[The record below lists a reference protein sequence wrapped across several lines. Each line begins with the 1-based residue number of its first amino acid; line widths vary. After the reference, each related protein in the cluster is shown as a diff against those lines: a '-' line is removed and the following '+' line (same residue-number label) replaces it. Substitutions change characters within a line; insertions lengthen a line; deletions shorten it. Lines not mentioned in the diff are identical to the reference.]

1 MENASRTLVQGTS
14 QMFFMV
20 CLLIILG
27 LCLYYLYKWL
37 NGTGDMM
44 DSIVYDNTSSGMV
57 AMSVKPSTFSSHI
70 VNSPDVPPLYGGGE
84 YSISTWIY
92 ITNWGINSGKN
103 KVFLTLSGGG
113 NSFSTLVMYLGQN
126 VNKLGIRASTGS
138 FITNTAPS
146 GAAGNIDNAQMS
158 KIVNGVTPYTDV
170 AGDFMMCDIE
180 SVDLQ
185 RWVNITVVLS
195 GRTQDIY
202 IDGKLSRS
210 CVLNGLFTVDG
221 DQSTLVLGGPN
232 GFGGYIGLTTAA
244 NFAYSPDQVYKKY
257 QNGPFNNSL
266 WNQIK
271 NYFKNA
277 SVNVNVNGQNIA
289 SASVSS

>member
-1 MENASRTLVQGTS
+1 MENASGRLVQGTS
-14 QMFFMV
+14 HMVFMI
-20 CLLIILG
+20 CLFIILG
-27 LCLYYLYKWL
+27 LCLYYLYRWFYG
-37 NGTGDMM
+37 NGEIV
-44 DSIVYDNTSSGMV
+44 DSIIYDNVSSGMV
-57 AMSVKPSTFSSHI
+57 AMSTNPSTFASNIS
-70 VNSPDVPPLYGGGE
+70 NSPDVPPLYGGGE

-103 KVFLTLSGGG
+103 KVFLTLSNGG

-126 VNKLGIRASTGS
+126 VNKLGIRVSTGDS
-138 FITNTAPS
+138 VTGSAV
-146 GAAGNIDNAQMS
+146 NIDTTQMN
-158 KIVNGVTPYTDV
+158 KIIGGVTPYTDV

-195 GRTQDIY
+195 GRTQDVY

-221 DQSTLVLGGPN
+221 GSQSTITLGGPN

-257 QNGPFNNSL
+257 QNGPFDNSW
-266 WNQIK
+266 WNK
-271 NYFKNA
+271 LKSYFKNA
-277 SVNVNVNGQNIA
+277 SVNVNANGQNIL
-289 SASVSS
+289 SASVQQ